1 LPLNTD
7 VFVGL
12 YWQVGRGAWN
22 VAQLVDAA
30 LPVDDFA
37 LELADVASNHHR
49 WLSGAVLHE
58 GWLAQHGLVGPPRH
72 WRAVLRPLALVLL
85 PAAAV
90 AEEEAEGQASDGG
103 RGRGRMIGA
112 STRVF
117 CHSLSTILCF
127 MENHYRVNT
136 W

>member
-1 LPLNTD
+1 MPLNTD

-58 GWLAQHGLVGPPRH
+58 GWLAQHRLLGPPRR

-85 PAAAV
+85 LAAVV
-90 AEEEAEGQASDGG
+90 AEEEAEGQASDFGWQRELR
-103 RGRGRMIGA
+103 RGPSVILYLP
-112 STRVF
+112 F
-117 CHSLSTILCF
+117 CVLWRITI
-127 MENHYRVNT
+127 E
-136 W
+136 